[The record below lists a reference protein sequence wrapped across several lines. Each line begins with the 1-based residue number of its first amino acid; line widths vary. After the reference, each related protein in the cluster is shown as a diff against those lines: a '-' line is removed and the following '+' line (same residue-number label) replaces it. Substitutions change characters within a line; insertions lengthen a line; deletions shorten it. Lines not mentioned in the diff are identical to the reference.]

1 LDDLKEIDVLP
12 MAPSSKIL
20 VKKPGESK
28 KMTQKIIKRGNKRD
42 GKSNRRQIAKLE
54 FVDDAE
60 S

>member
-1 LDDLKEIDVLP
+1 